1 MPLDTLLRAETPEG
15 IELALKPAG
24 LVARG
29 QAYIL
34 DLLAR
39 FGLLFVIAMFAGPA
53 GAFGPVIMML
63 SLFLIEWFYPVVFEL
78 TLGGATPGKRA
89 LGLQVV
95 MENGLPVT
103 PGASLLRN
111 LLRAADFLPAMY
123 AVGVVAM
130 LCRTDFRRLG
140 DLAAGTLVVH
150 AAPVKLHGPMPAAAP
165 RAPLRPLNQREQAA
179 VIAWAGRATRLTPA
193 RFEELA
199 EIAAAIAP
207 AETAKESAAQRLL
220 GVAHSVLGRKKE
232 PS

>member
-1 MPLDTLLRAETPEG
+1 VPLDTLLRAETPEG

-29 QAYIL
+29 QAYLL
-34 DLLAR
+34 DLMAR
-39 FGLLFVIAMFAGPA
+39 FGLFFVIAMFAGPT

-63 SLFLIEWFYPVVFEL
+63 SMFLIEWFYPVVFEL

-103 PGASLLRN
+103 PAASLLRN

-150 AAPVKLHGPMPAAAP
+150 SAPVKLHGAMPAAAP
-165 RAPLRPLNQREQAA
+165 RPPLRALDQREQAA
-179 VIAWAGRATRLTPA
+179 IVAWAGRATRLTPA
-193 RFEELA
+193 RFDELA
-199 EIAAAIAP
+199 QIAAGIAP
-207 AETAKESAAQRLL
+207 VEAPNESASQRLL
-220 GVAHSVLGRKKE
+220 GVAHSVLGHKGTA
-232 PS
+232 P